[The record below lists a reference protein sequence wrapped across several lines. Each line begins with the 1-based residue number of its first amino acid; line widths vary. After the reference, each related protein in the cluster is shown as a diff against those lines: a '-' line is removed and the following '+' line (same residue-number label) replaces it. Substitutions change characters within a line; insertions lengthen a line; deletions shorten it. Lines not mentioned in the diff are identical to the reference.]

1 MPAFTS
7 EELCLISIFSYKSRN
22 ELINELSGLQG
33 ALSPEET
40 LLSGLISGTILK
52 LQKMNSEQYQAVVP
66 ALIEEKDPWH
76 FDLGL

>member
-22 ELINELSGLQG
+22 GLINELSGLQG
-33 ALSPEET
+33 SLSPEET
-40 LLSGLISGTILK
+40 LLSGLISETIHK
-52 LQKMNSEQYQAVVP
+52 LQKMDSEQYQALVP